1 MMDTTDIKHDQK
13 GRWIDPNGG
22 ISGAEYD
29 WPQGPPAAPAVIK
42 VENLTAAYGDDVIL
56 KNVSF
61 TVSRGEV
68 VVIAGGSGC
77 GKSTLL
83 KHIIGLHPLAGGRV
97 EINGVDI
104 AAASDKELSLVR
116 QGFGVLFQSGALFGS
131 FTLLENITLPLL
143 DFTDLSPKTAEL
155 VARAKL
161 AMVSLAGYENHLPSE
176 LSGGMQKRAG
186 LARAMALDPA
196 ILFFDEPS
204 AGLDPITAAELDRL
218 IIRINQAMGTTMVIV
233 THELAS
239 IYTIAHRVVMLDKS
253 IKGIIAQGPPAE
265 LRDKASDP
273 RVADFFH
280 RRPAQRDA

>member
-1 MMDTTDIKHDQK
+1 MGGTNGIEQGQT
-13 GRWIDPNGG
+13 RRRIDPSGG
-22 ISGAEYD
+22 ISGREYD
-29 WPQGPPAAPAVIK
+29 WPQGPPAAPLAIK
-42 VENLTAAYGDDVIL
+42 VENLTAAYGEDVIL
-56 KNVSF
+56 KDVNFSVK
-61 TVSRGEV
+61 RGEV

-83 KHIIGLHPLAGGRV
+83 KHIIGLYPLAGGRV
-97 EINGVDI
+97 EINGVDM
-104 AAASDKELSLVR
+104 AAASDRELSVVR

-131 FTLLENITLPLL
+131 FNLLENVTLPLL
-143 DFTDLSPKTAEL
+143 DFTNLSRRAANL
-155 VARAKL
+155 VGRAKL
-161 AMVSLAGYENHLPSE
+161 AMVNLAGYENHLPSE

-239 IYTIAHRVVMLDKS
+239 IYNIAHRVVMLDKTV
-253 IKGIIAQGPPAE
+253 KGIIAQGPPKE
-265 LRDKASDP
+265 LRDSSSDP
-273 RVADFFH
+273 RVSDFFH
-280 RRPAQRDA
+280 RRPAER

>member
-1 MMDTTDIKHDQK
+1 MSNQINIEHDEK
-13 GRWIDPNGG
+13 GQWVDPSGG
-22 ISGAEYD
+22 ISGQEFT
-29 WPQGPPAAPAVIK
+29 WSQGPPASQAAIK
-42 VENLTAAYGDDVIL
+42 VENLTAAYGDNVIL
-56 KNVSF
+56 KDVSF

-83 KHIIGLHPLAGGRV
+83 KHIIGLHWLAGGRV

-104 AAASDKELSLVR
+104 AKANDKELSLVR

-131 FTLLENITLPLL
+131 LTLLENITLPLK
-143 DFTDLSPKTAEL
+143 DFTDLSSRAAEL

-161 AMVSLAGYENHLPSE
+161 AMVNLAGYENHLPSE

-204 AGLDPITAAELDRL
+204 AGLDPITAAGLDRL

-239 IYTIAHRVVMLDKS
+239 IYNIAHRVVMLDAS
-253 IKGIIAQGPPAE
+253 VKGIIAQGPPKE

-280 RRPAQRDA
+280 RRPAQRET

>member
-1 MMDTTDIKHDQK
+1 MS
-13 GRWIDPNGG
+13 GG
-22 ISGAEYD
+22 EFAWS
-29 WPQGPPAAPAVIK
+29 QGPPAAEAAIR
-42 VENLTAAYGDDVIL
+42 VENLTAAYGDNVIL
-56 KNVSF
+56 RDVSF
-61 TVSRGEV
+61 EVTRGEV

-83 KHIIGLHPLAGGRV
+83 KHMIGLHPLAGGRV

-104 AAASDKELSLVR
+104 AAAGDRELSLTR

-131 FTLLENITLPLL
+131 LTLLENITLPLN
-143 DFTDLSPKTAEL
+143 DFTSLSPRAANL

-161 AMVSLAGYENHLPSE
+161 AMVGLAGYENHLPSE

-239 IYTIAHRVVMLDKS
+239 IYNIAHRVVMLDKS
-253 IKGIIAQGPPAE
+253 VLGIIAQGPPKE
-265 LRDKASDP
+265 LRDTSSDP

-280 RRPAQRDA
+280 RRPSQKQA

>member
-1 MMDTTDIKHDQK
+1 MSEPRGIEHDEK
-13 GRWIDPNGG
+13 GRWIDPSGG
-22 ISGAEYD
+22 ISGTEFD
-29 WPQGPPAAPAVIK
+29 WPQGPPAAPVAIK
-42 VENLTAAYGDDVIL
+42 VENLTAAYGEDVIL
-56 KNVSF
+56 KDVSL
-61 TVSRGEV
+61 TVKRGEV

-83 KHIIGLHPLAGGRV
+83 KHIIGLHSLAGGRV

-104 AAASDKELSLVR
+104 ATAGDRQLSVVR

-131 FTLLENITLPLL
+131 FSLLENVTLPLL
-143 DFTDLSPKTAEL
+143 DFTNLSRKAAEL
-155 VARAKL
+155 VGRAKL
-161 AMVSLAGYENHLPSE
+161 AMVNLAGYENHLPSE

-196 ILFFDEPS
+196 LLFFDEPS

-239 IYTIAHRVVMLDKS
+239 IYSIAHRVVMLDKS
-253 IKGIIAQGPPAE
+253 VKGIIAQGPPKE
-265 LRDKASDP
+265 LRDKSTDP
-273 RVADFFH
+273 RVSDFFH
-280 RRPAQRDA
+280 RRPAER

>member
-1 MMDTTDIKHDQK
+1 MAEANNITPEENG
-13 GRWIDPNGG
+13 GRADPSGG
-22 ISGAEYD
+22 ISGEEFE
-29 WPQGPPAAPAVIK
+29 WSQGPPSDPIAIK
-42 VENLTAAYGDDVIL
+42 VYDLTAAYGEDVIL
-56 KNVSF
+56 KDVTF
-61 TVSRGEV
+61 QVKRGEV

-83 KHIIGLHPLAGGRV
+83 KHIVGLHSLAGGRV

-104 AAASDKELSLVR
+104 AAAGDRQLSQVR

-131 FTLLENITLPLL
+131 FSLLENVTLPLL
-143 DFTDLSPKTAEL
+143 DFTSLSRKAAEM
-155 VARAKL
+155 VGRAKL
-161 AMVSLAGYENHLPSE
+161 AMVNLAGYENHLPSE

-239 IYTIAHRVVMLDKS
+239 IYNIAHRVVMLDKS
-253 IKGIIAQGPPAE
+253 VKGIIAQGPPKE
-265 LRDKASDP
+265 LRDNATDP
-273 RVADFFH
+273 RVSDFFH
-280 RRPAQRDA
+280 RRPAER

>member
-1 MMDTTDIKHDQK
+1 MSATNSIEHDER
-13 GRWIDPNGG
+13 GRWIDPSGG
-22 ISGAEYD
+22 IRGDEFD
-29 WPQGPPAAPAVIK
+29 WSQGPPATPVAIRVK
-42 VENLTAAYGDDVIL
+42 NLTAAYGEDVIL
-56 KNVSF
+56 KDVSF
-61 TVSRGEV
+61 EVKRGEI

-97 EINGVDI
+97 AINGVDM
-104 AAASDKELSLVR
+104 ATAGDKQLSMVR

-131 FTLLENITLPLL
+131 FSLLENVTLPLL
-143 DFTDLSPKTAEL
+143 DFTGLSRKAADL
-155 VARAKL
+155 VGRAKL
-161 AMVSLAGYENHLPSE
+161 AMVNLAGYENHLPSE

-218 IIRINQAMGTTMVIV
+218 IIRINQAMGTTMMIV

-239 IYTIAHRVVMLDKS
+239 IYNIAHRVVMLDKS
-253 IKGIIAQGPPAE
+253 VKGIIAQGPPKE
-265 LRDKASDP
+265 LRDKSSDP
-273 RVADFFH
+273 RVSDFFH
-280 RRPAQRDA
+280 RRPAER

>member
-1 MMDTTDIKHDQK
+1 MAEANNITPEEKEH
-13 GRWIDPNGG
+13 WADPSGG
-22 ISGAEYD
+22 ISGEEFE
-29 WPQGPPAAPAVIK
+29 WSQGPPADPVAIRVD
-42 VENLTAAYGDDVIL
+42 NLTAAYGEDVIL
-56 KNVSF
+56 KDVTF
-61 TVSRGEV
+61 QVKRGEV

-83 KHIIGLHPLAGGRV
+83 KHIVGLHSLAGGRV

-104 AAASDKELSLVR
+104 AVAGDRQLSLVR

-131 FTLLENITLPLL
+131 FSLLENVTLPLL
-143 DFTDLSPKTAEL
+143 DFTGLSRKAAEM
-155 VARAKL
+155 VGRAKL
-161 AMVSLAGYENHLPSE
+161 AMVNLAGYENHLPSE

-218 IIRINQAMGTTMVIV
+218 ITRINQAMGTTMVIV

-239 IYTIAHRVVMLDKS
+239 IYNIAHRVVMLDKS
-253 IKGIIAQGPPAE
+253 VKGIIAQGPPKQ
-265 LRDKASDP
+265 LRDNATDP
-273 RVADFFH
+273 RVSDFFH
-280 RRPAQRDA
+280 RRPAER

>member
-1 MMDTTDIKHDQK
+1 MSENVIIEHDEQ
-13 GRWIDPNGG
+13 GRWIDPSGG
-22 ISGAEYD
+22 ISGTEYD
-29 WPQGPPAAPAVIK
+29 WQSGPPATPVAIK
-42 VENLTAAYGDDVIL
+42 VENLTAAYGEEVIL
-56 KNVSF
+56 EDVSF

-83 KHIIGLHPLAGGRV
+83 QHVIGLHPLAGGRV

-104 AAASDKELSLVR
+104 AKADDKELSQVR

-143 DFTDLSPKTAEL
+143 DFTDLEPKTAEL

-161 AMVSLAGYENHLPSE
+161 AMVNLAGYENHQPSE

-239 IYTIAHRVVMLDKS
+239 IYNIAHRVVMLDKTV
-253 IKGIIAQGPPAE
+253 KGIIAQGPPKE
-265 LRDKASDP
+265 LRDNSSDP

-280 RRPAQRDA
+280 RRPAQRET